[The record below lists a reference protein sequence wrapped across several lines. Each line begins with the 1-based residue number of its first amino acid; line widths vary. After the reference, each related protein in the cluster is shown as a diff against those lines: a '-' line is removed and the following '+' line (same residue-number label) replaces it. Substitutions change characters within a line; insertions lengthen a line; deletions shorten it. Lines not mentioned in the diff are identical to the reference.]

1 MLFPICITYTHPS
14 LDAFQQA
21 SDTGDVGKPAMSETG
36 VKVLDLNGST
46 DVHITQLD
54 DDKPT
59 ATVAYRVESNLLK
72 QIRDTVFQIQLLMR
86 QICDTLLET
95 QQRQMS
101 QADVEECRSSWMM
114 VAMVIDRLLLLVFTL
129 LTIIVSIVLLLNHPT
144 YAYKH
149 ANQPLDN

>member
-1 MLFPICITYTHPS
+1 
-14 LDAFQQA
+14 
-21 SDTGDVGKPAMSETG
+21 MSETG
-36 VKVLDLNGST
+36 LKALDLNGST

-59 ATVAYRVESNLLK
+59 AHVTYRVETNLLK
-72 QIRDTVFQIQLLMR
+72 QISDTIFHIRRSMR
-86 QICDTLLET
+86 QICDILLET

-101 QADVEECRSSWMM
+101 QADVEEYRSSWMM